1 MSDQFLSSA
10 SPLDVDPQA
19 SSWFAL
25 VDAGK
30 ADASWS
36 SAGALFRNALDPSLW
51 AAQLRAAREPL
62 GPVTSRVLAVEQ
74 RLNALPGIPDAEYI
88 VRQYHSVYGGS
99 RAVVETLTLQREADD
114 VWRVVGY
121 FIR

>member
-1 MSDQFLSSA
+1 MSDQSPSSA
-10 SPLDVDPQA
+10 SQLSVESQA

-30 ADASWS
+30 TDASWS
-36 SAGALFRNALDPSLW
+36 SAGALFRNALDPALW

-74 RLNALPGIPDAEYI
+74 RMNALPGIPNAEYI
-88 VRQYHSVYGGS
+88 VRQYHSVYGES

>member
-1 MSDQFLSSA
+1 MSDQPLPSSTD
-10 SPLDVDPQA
+10 LDVDSQA
-19 SSWFAL
+19 ASWFAL

-30 ADASWS
+30 GDASWS
-36 SAGALFRNALDPSLW
+36 SAGALFRNALDPALW
-51 AAQLRAAREPL
+51 ATQLSAAREPL

-74 RLNALPGIPDAEYI
+74 QLNALPAIPDGEYI
-88 VRQYHSVYGGS
+88 VRQYHSVYDRS
-99 RAVVETLTLQREADD
+99 QAVVETLTLQRESDG

>member
-1 MSDQFLSSA
+1 MSDQPLSSPSA
-10 SPLDVDPQA
+10 LDIESQA
-19 SSWFAL
+19 SAWFTL

-30 ADASWS
+30 ADVSWS
-36 SAGALFRNALDPSLW
+36 SAGALFRNALDPALW
-51 AAQLRAAREPL
+51 SAQLRAAREPL

-74 RLNALPGIPDAEYI
+74 QLNALPAIPDGEYI
-88 VRQYHSVYGGS
+88 VRQYHSVYDRS
-99 RAVVETLTLQREADD
+99 RAVVETLTMQRESDD